1 MQGLFEHEECWGT
14 GGIFMLA
21 VNWGKGTDSC
31 CSVAYNRANIV
42 KLTQCEVCEVAI
54 QKPAQLISAA
64 DSDVV

>member
-1 MQGLFEHEECWGT
+1 
-14 GGIFMLA
+14 MLA
-21 VNWGKGTDSC
+21 VNWGKGADSC